1 MTADEIRAQ
10 QDSGSP
16 SNSLAPEA
24 VPYMLRDC
32 FFMLREVAA
41 QLATLNAYLQ
51 ERSAGGCIAVATFPQ
66 T

>member
-16 SNSLAPEA
+16 SNRLDPEA
-24 VPYMLRDC
+24 TPYMLRDC

-41 QLATLNAYLQ
+41 
-51 ERSAGGCIAVATFPQ
+51 
-66 T
+66 